1 MLPRLAWRAIG
12 KAAGVHFYVD
22 GGDTTSPLPTPPAL
36 TANYTPAARCQDTG
50 ANTCMGYGDVAEAS
64 GAALMIHA
72 GPTFSEAK
80 ARHVRL
86 PRVATTVTDEHGVVV
101 CTRCRGFATPPMR
114 PGDSL
119 LFEVRG

>member
-1 MLPRLAWRAIG
+1 
-12 KAAGVHFYVD
+12 
-22 GGDTTSPLPTPPAL
+22 
-36 TANYTPAARCQDTG
+36 
-50 ANTCMGYGDVAEAS
+50 MGYGDVAEAS

-72 GPTFSEAK
+72 GPTFLEAK

-86 PRVATTVTDEHGVVV
+86 PRVAATVRDEHGAVV
-101 CTRCRGFATPPMR
+101 CTQCRSFATPPMR